1 MSRGLVNLVGQHPI
15 RRAQTF
21 AYLPPA
27 NMNDLVLPSVR
38 AEFSPPVPT
47 PLAGDPSW
55 DEAFLRVESYLRA
68 HQLESRV
75 LLNQLASDII
85 REARVRACANPTEEP
100 VFAAMN
106 VTNARIGA
114 WFARAGNAGD
124 WSDERVREGGRLAL
138 VLTNLPE
145 RWANCFLSTEPV
157 PPEFAAALAAG
168 TMQPGPEMR
177 FSNMAAA
184 PLEFGFADPADPDSP
199 TRGGWAGMRAAT
211 TWLLIAGLYG
221 SAWAASH

>member
-1 MSRGLVNLVGQHPI
+1 V
-15 RRAQTF
+15 QTF
-21 AYLPPA
+21 AYLPFA
-27 NMNDLVLPSVR
+27 NMNDLVLPSFS
-38 AEFSPPVPT
+38 AESCPPVTT

-85 REARVRACANPTEEP
+85 REARERVCASPAEEP

-106 VTNARIGA
+106 VTNTRIGV

-184 PLEFGFADPADPDSP
+184 PLEFGFADPADPGSP
-199 TRGGWAGMRAAT
+199 ARGGWASMRAAA